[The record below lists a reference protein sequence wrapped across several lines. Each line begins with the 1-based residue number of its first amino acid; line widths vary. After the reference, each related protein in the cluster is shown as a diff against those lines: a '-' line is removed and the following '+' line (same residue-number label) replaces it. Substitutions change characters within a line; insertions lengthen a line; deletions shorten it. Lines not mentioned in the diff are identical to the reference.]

1 MNRKLTS
8 KDLLQVMLNQKLT
21 NSIKLAQNDNK
32 NTFEQNFYQLTDT
45 IVQENFPRFLD
56 YDLGF
61 QLIDKEKDN
70 SKAFGIRGFRLRTL
84 VFVPFFYDNGK
95 INGYEIL
102 YLPKQNLIL
111 PNTESW
117 RSYLRH
123 TDSVNM
129 GESRDDYRKYYGLGS
144 PDLLVLR
151 RPITTKS
158 SEYAKNLLKTSDF
171 NHDLMVPEVI
181 QNRKVASCLLATV
194 DKYPFLVEPIVKL
207 YGTNLLKQA
216 IDVVSRPV
224 YPQTRNYVPLELQE
238 KAAKLK
244 IYSDID
250 IPMDLRHEEIDE
262 LRKKGYFIKDARE
275 DSEVNEPVKYIS
287 DTQFFTVSKPGI
299 YEILTINGQN
309 RIATKNVA
317 VVRDK
322 NGKNYIIYGGV
333 AHTSDIPIEAV
344 KENIIDW
351 DNIVSR
357 LPKITASMINNA
369 RIKSILPKKY
379 KDPDYTGC
387 IDILVM
393 DKYGNVALL
402 YFYKDSNKELEYT
415 GGQVLQ
421 GNGDKIKVYDD
432 KYLDSTRNPFTN
444 DRIVIPKDCRAVVLE
459 HDSKFTLLDAS
470 SFLDK
475 LYKSAELI
483 KVYFDHGEYVID
495 NKRLEKLGALSHL
508 MRRYN
513 LREDSA
519 LNIIKEAQ
527 EFKQTRKFVKK
538 SQDWAPFKL
547 NQEDNPS
554 VYFPESP
561 IGEFAPGYPA
571 KRELETETW
580 VQGIKKPMP
589 VENIMEPPPLDVITT
604 LKRISE
610 FNDGEVFDAALLSSM
625 LHTTDEDSMVSRYI
639 PKLIKALDSLGRI
652 LSNLYR
658 HRDRLEDYYGKED
671 YTKIVDATRTNFETL
686 GDLVTD
692 LSRQEIDPYVRGM
705 EFSESSESMLDE

>member
-1 MNRKLTS
+1 MNRKSTS
-8 KDLLQVMLNQKLT
+8 KDLLQVMSNQKLT
-21 NSIKLAQNDNK
+21 NFIKLAQDDNK

-45 IVQENFPRFLD
+45 IIQENFPRLLD

-61 QLIDKEKDN
+61 QLVDKEKDN

-84 VFVPFFYDNGK
+84 VFIPFFYDNGK

-123 TDSVNM
+123 SDSVNM
-129 GESRDDYRKYYGLGS
+129 GESRNDYRKYYGLDS

-158 SEYAKNLLKTSDF
+158 GEYAKKLLEPSNL
-171 NHDLMVPEVI
+171 NHDLMMPEAI
-181 QNRKVASCLLATV
+181 QNRKIASCLLATV
-194 DKYPFLVEPIVKL
+194 DKYPHLAEPIIKL
-207 YGTNLLKQA
+207 YGANLLKQA
-216 IDVVSRPV
+216 IDVASRPV
-224 YPQTRNYVPLELQE
+224 YPQTGNYIPLELQE

-250 IPMDLRHEEIDE
+250 IPMDLRNEEIDE

-275 DSEVNEPVKYIS
+275 DDEINEPVPYIS
-287 DTQFFTVSKPGI
+287 DTQFFTVNKPGI

-309 RIATKNVA
+309 RISTKNVV
-317 VVRDK
+317 VVRDE
-322 NGKNYIIYGGV
+322 NGRNYIIHGGV
-333 AHTSDIPIEAV
+333 AHTSNVPIEAV
-344 KENIIDW
+344 KENVTDW
-351 DNIVSR
+351 DNVISR

-379 KDPDYTGC
+379 KNPDYAGW

-393 DKYGNVALL
+393 DKYGNVVLL
-402 YFYKDSNKELEYT
+402 CFYKDKNKEWEYT
-415 GGQVLQ
+415 GDQVLQ
-421 GNGDKIKVYDD
+421 GNGNKIKIYNNES
-432 KYLDSTRNPFTN
+432 LDLSKGPFT
-444 DRIVIPKDCRAVVLE
+444 RAKKIIPKDCRAVVVE
-459 HDSKFTLLDAS
+459 RNSKLTLLNAS

-475 LYKSAELI
+475 LYKSAELV

-538 SQDWAPFKL
+538 AQDWAPFKL

-554 VYFPESP
+554 AYFPESP
-561 IGEFAPGYPA
+561 VGVFAPGYPA

-580 VQGIKKPMP
+580 VQGIKKPVP
-589 VENIMEPPPLDVITT
+589 VKNIMEPPPLDVITT
-604 LKRISE
+604 LKRVSE

-671 YTKIVDATRTNFETL
+671 YTKIVDATRTNFENL

-692 LSRQEIDPYVRGM
+692 LSRQEIDPYVRSM
-705 EFSESSESMLDE
+705 EFSESSASMLDE